1 MRKLGQADQLKEVR
15 GALKAGAEIVA
26 VDARRRVPSK
36 SGRARGSISTS
47 VSGASAFVVGGRKT
61 VRYYSWLDYGGRS
74 PRYGQ
79 PRRVGPWAHAGRGP
93 ADGRFLRP
101 ALEAKFDEV
110 TVEVQRGID
119 EVIAGEG
126 LSG

>member
-15 GALKAGAEIVA
+15 GALKRGAEIVA
-26 VDARRRVPSK
+26 VDARRRVPSR
-36 SGRARGSISTS
+36 SGRARGSITTT

-61 VRYYSWLDYGGRS
+61 VRYYSWLDFGGRS

-79 PRRVGPWAHAGRGP
+79 PRSVGPWAHAGKGP
-93 ADGRFLRP
+93 TDGRFLYP
-101 ALEAKFDEV
+101 ALAAKFDEV
-110 TVEVQRGID
+110 AAEVQRGLD

-126 LSG
+126 LD